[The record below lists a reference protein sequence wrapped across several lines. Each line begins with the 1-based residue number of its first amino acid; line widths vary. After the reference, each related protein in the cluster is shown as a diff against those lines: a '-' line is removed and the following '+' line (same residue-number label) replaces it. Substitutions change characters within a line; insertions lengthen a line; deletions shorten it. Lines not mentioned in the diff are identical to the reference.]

1 MSQNSLAVLAAA
13 AVISAAAGAGAA
25 LFVGRK
31 AEPQAAPASSANV
44 VERAAFE
51 ALVARNAALE
61 KDLAA
66 LRTRVEMAPSE
77 TRTSVSDDAVAAAV
91 ERWMR
96 ANAEQLA
103 SAAPAAVT
111 EDAGAAAR
119 ERERSIADALAK
131 LEDPALSDAAR
142 QRLWKELFQAGL
154 GDQVLAELEAR
165 AERDPNDPN
174 ARCDLAQAY
183 LQKLFNVPMGPEQ
196 GLWGTKAD
204 KAFDAALAL
213 DENHWEARFG
223 KAVALSNWP
232 AFLGKQPEAIKHFE
246 VLIQQQSRQAF
257 QLHFVNTHLIL
268 GNMYMQAGQ
277 KDKALATWQTG
288 AAQFPSNESLRK
300 QIELAGG

>member
-1 MSQNSLAVLAAA
+1 MSQNSVAVLAVA

-25 LFVGRK
+25 LFVGRR
-31 AEPQAAPASSANV
+31 AEPQAAPATSANA

-51 ALVARNAALE
+51 TLVAKHAALE
-61 KDLAA
+61 KELAA
-66 LRTRVEMAPSE
+66 LRTRVEMAPSD
-77 TRTSVSDDAVAAAV
+77 TRTAVSDDAVAAAV

-103 SAAPAAVT
+103 SAAPAAAI
-111 EDAGAAAR
+111 EDTAAAAR

-165 AERDPNDPN
+165 AERDPNNPD

-213 DENHWEARFG
+213 DDNHWEARFG

-246 VLIQQQSRQAF
+246 ILVQQQARQAS
-257 QLHFVNTHLIL
+257 QPHFVNTHLIL

-277 KDKALATWQTG
+277 KDKALATWQAG

>member
-246 VLIQQQSRQAF
+246 VLIQQQARQAS
-257 QLHFVNTHLIL
+257 QPHFVNTHLIL
-268 GNMYMQAGQ
+268 GNMYMQVGQ

>member
-25 LFVGRK
+25 LFVGRR
-31 AEPQAAPASSANV
+31 AEPQAAPATSASS

-51 ALVARNAALE
+51 ALAAKHAALE
-61 KDLAA
+61 NDLAA
-66 LRTRVEMAPSE
+66 LRTRVEMTPSE
-77 TRTSVSDDAVAAAV
+77 TRASVSDDAVAGAV

-96 ANAEQLA
+96 THAEQLA
-103 SAAPAAVT
+103 SAVPAAAT

-119 ERERSIADALAK
+119 ARERSISDALAK
-131 LEDPALSDAAR
+131 LDDPALSDTAR
-142 QRLWKELFQAGL
+142 QRLWKELFEAGL
-154 GDQVLAELEAR
+154 GDQVLAELEAL
-165 AERDPNDPN
+165 AERDPNNPN

-246 VLIQQQSRQAF
+246 VLIQQQSRQAS
-257 QLHFVNTHLIL
+257 QPHFVNTHLIL

-277 KDKALATWQTG
+277 KDKALATWQQG